1 MKMKMEKQI
10 VSSNQFEIMIERLAH
25 QLIEN
30 HSDFSET
37 ILVGLQPRG
46 VEFTSRIL
54 EKLIEITK
62 NKDIVLGSLDITFFR
77 DDFGRRD
84 TPIEAQELDMNVSV
98 EGKKV
103 VLIDD
108 VLFTGRS
115 IRAAM
120 DALMSFG
127 RPKQVELMVL
137 IDRRFKR
144 HLPIQP
150 NYVGKTVDSIFSERV
165 VVKWKS
171 ENEKVKD
178 EIILL
183 KLEE

>member
-1 MKMKMEKQI
+1 MKMEKQI
-10 VSSNQFEIMIERLAH
+10 VSSEQFGIMIERLAN

-30 HSDFSET
+30 HGDFSNT
-37 ILVGLQPRG
+37 ILVGIQPRG
-46 VEFTSRIL
+46 VEFSKRIL
-54 EKLIEITK
+54 EKLNQISDNNIQSG
-62 NKDIVLGSLDITFFR
+62 NLDITFFR

-98 EGKKV
+98 EGKRV

-115 IRAAM
+115 IRSAM
-120 DALMSFG
+120 DALLSFG

-137 IDRRFKR
+137 IDRRLTR

-150 NYVGKTVDSIFSERV
+150 NYVGRTVDTILEEKVIVRWKSSESED
-165 VVKWKS
+165 KIILINS
-171 ENEKVKD
+171 ENE
-178 EIILL
+178 
-183 KLEE
+183 